1 MPRRGSREMRNA
13 GHKARQA
20 GLLAGARTD
29 SERLAA
35 AYGWFASSAALLARR
50 RSPRGAGQEAH
61 RDAAAR
67 LIREMTEYLAAFAQ
81 AIDRG
86 DYDAKEAA

>member
-1 MPRRGSREMRNA
+1 MPRRGTWEKRNA

-20 GLLAGARTD
+20 DLLARARTD

-50 RSPRGAGQEAH
+50 RPPRGAGQEAH
-61 RDAAAR
+61 REAAGR
-67 LIREMTEYLAAFAQ
+67 LIREAADRLAASAQ

-86 DYDAKEAA
+86 DYDAKGAA